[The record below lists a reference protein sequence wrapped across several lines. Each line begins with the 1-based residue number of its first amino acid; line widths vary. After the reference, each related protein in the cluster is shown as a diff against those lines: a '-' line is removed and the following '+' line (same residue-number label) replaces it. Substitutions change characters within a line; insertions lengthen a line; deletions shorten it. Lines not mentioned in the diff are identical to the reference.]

1 MKSTGQG
8 GRIAWDEI
16 RPSHGTAQE
25 VSPNVFGLSKRVVAI
40 GAAAILAVTALG
52 TVALAADPP
61 PTATPGATAATTP
74 KTNYGQV
81 FVGKL
86 AAALGIDQAKLQAAV
101 KQAEL
106 DTIDQAVA
114 NGDLARNPADALKQR
129 VEQSNGPG
137 PFGLFG
143 DHGRGKGMGPGPRAA
158 VVDEQ
163 AVLQAVA
170 DKLGMSVADLQT
182 QLRSG
187 KSIADIAK
195 DKNLNVQDLYA
206 AAANAAKPI
215 LDQAVKDGKLT
226 QAQADQIYQQIQKGQ
241 YMLRG
246 PMGGAPAGGGP
257 MGGPMGRPFGGR
269 GMR

>member
-1 MKSTGQG
+1 M
-8 GRIAWDEI
+8 
-16 RPSHGTAQE
+16 
-25 VSPNVFGLSKRVVAI
+25 FGLSKRVVAI

-61 PTATPGATAATTP
+61 PTATPGATTT
-74 KTNYGQV
+74 KTDYRQV

-114 NGDLARNPADALKQR
+114 NGDLAKNPADAMKQR
-129 VEQSNGPG
+129 VEESNGTG

-143 DHGRGKGMGPGPRAA
+143 VGGHEKGMGPGPRAA

-163 AVLQAVA
+163 TVVQAIA
-170 DKLGMSVADLQT
+170 AKLGLSVADLQT

-206 AAANAAKPI
+206 AAANAAKPQ

-226 QAQADQIYQQIQKGQ
+226 QAQADQIYQQIQQGQ
-241 YMLRG
+241 HMLRG
-246 PMGGAPAGGGP
+246 PMGGAPAGS
-257 MGGPMGRPFGGR
+257 GPMGRPFGGR